1 LRPRIIL
8 GLGMIVLGILLVAVS
23 IGSMV
28 VRYTSSLNL
37 TLLGGLGALVL
48 FIGALL
54 LITELLET
62 WLSRGQ
68 AALVDGLQ
76 AG

>member
-1 LRPRIIL
+1 MRARVVIAVIMVVAGMFLAAVSVLAMIEGASWLNWIIP
-8 GLGMIVLGILLVAVS
+8 LGIAGILCIAGFV
-23 IGSMV
+23 
-28 VRYTSSLNL
+28 
-37 TLLGGLGALVL
+37 
-48 FIGALL
+48 L

-68 AALVDGLQ
+68 KALVDGLQ

>member
-1 LRPRIIL
+1 
-8 GLGMIVLGILLVAVS
+8 MIVLGILLVAVS

-48 FIGALL
+48 VIGALL

-68 AALVDGLQ
+68 TALVDGLQ

>member
-1 LRPRIIL
+1 VVIAVI
-8 GLGMIVLGILLVAVS
+8 MVFTGILLAVIS
-23 IGSMV
+23 ALSMV
-28 VRYTSSLNL
+28 E
-37 TLLGGLGALVL
+37 GAAVNWVVPLVV
-48 FIGALL
+48 GAILCIAGFVL

-68 AALVDGLQ
+68 KALVDGLQ

>member
-1 LRPRIIL
+1 VVIALAIIFT
-8 GLGMIVLGILLVAVS
+8 GILLVVIS
-23 IGSMV
+23 LLSMV
-28 VRYTSSLNL
+28 GNAPILNRVISLAVGV
-37 TLLGGLGALVL
+37 LLCVAGFV
-48 FIGALL
+48 L

-68 AALVDGLQ
+68 KALVDGLQ